1 MTELECMMDY
11 SLVPY
16 DSLCSWNTVD
26 TWDISWSSL
35 YINEIQHLSSENINI
50 TIPSEI
56 SRDYTGDE
64 NNFELVINW
73 YNVNTEYIEWIIE
86 NQNAVPST
94 EDFNNIITYLL
105 PLFVPWL
112 VLILFIYFVFRLIKK
127 VL

>member
-1 MTELECMMDY
+1 MTELECMLDY

-16 DSLCSWNTVD
+16 DSVCSWNTVD
-26 TWDISWSSL
+26 SWDVSWSSL

-56 SRDYTGDE
+56 SWDYTGDE

-86 NQNAVPST
+86 NQNALPNS

-127 VL
+127 VF